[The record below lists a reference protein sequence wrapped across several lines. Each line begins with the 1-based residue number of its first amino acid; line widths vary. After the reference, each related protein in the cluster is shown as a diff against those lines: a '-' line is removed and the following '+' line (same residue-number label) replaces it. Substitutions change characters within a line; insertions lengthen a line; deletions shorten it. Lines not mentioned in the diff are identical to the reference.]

1 MDEKEQRRQAQ
12 FKKMTEKPV
21 EKLVATLAIPTI
33 LSMLVTNLYNMVD
46 TAFVGELGTA
56 QSGAVGIVFGYMA
69 ILQAIGFMCGQGAG
83 SIMSRKLG
91 NKDVEGANCYTSTGF
106 FMSMFLGLIIGLL
119 SGFALSYL
127 VFLLGSTRTIAV
139 YAKQYIRY
147 IIVAAPFQTSSL
159 TMNNLLRY
167 EGKAKLGM
175 IGLMTGAVLNIS
187 GDALFMKIFHMGVSG
202 AGLSTML
209 TQMISFGIL
218 LYMFLSGKTQTMIS
232 VKCVSGKVYDYWN
245 IVATG
250 FPSMLRQGLNS
261 ISTMLLNGNARV
273 YGDAAV
279 AAMAITSRVGFFCM
293 SVALGIGQGFQPV
306 SSFNYGAKKYE
317 RVKRA
322 YWFTLILSECVLL
335 LSAIPVYFMAE
346 PVVKIFRDD
355 PKVIFYA
362 TRALKL
368 HCIALLFVPLS
379 MVTEMGFQSTG
390 QRLKSTITS
399 SLRSGVVMIPS
410 LLLLAKLRGMSG
422 IQEAQPVAYV
432 ITWFICIYFSYAFLK
447 SLQSHSA
454 SKSTE

>member
-1 MDEKEQRRQAQ
+1 MDEKERKRQAQ

-21 EKLVATLAIPTI
+21 EKLVATLAVPTI

-83 SIMSRKLG
+83 STMSRKLG
-91 NKDVEGANCYTSTGF
+91 NKDVEGANCYSSTGF
-106 FMSMFLGLIIGLL
+106 FMSLTLGLIIGLL
-119 SGFALSYL
+119 SSVTLSSL
-127 VFLLGSTRTIAV
+127 VFVLGSTPTIAV
-139 YAKQYIRY
+139 FAKQYIRY
-147 IIVAAPFQTSSL
+147 IIIAAPFQTASL

-175 IGLMTGAVLNIS
+175 IGLLTGAILNIC
-187 GDALFMKIFHMGVSG
+187 GDALFMKVFHMGVSG

-209 TQMISFGIL
+209 TQMISFAIL
-218 LYMFLSGKTQTMIS
+218 LYMFLSGKTQTIIS
-232 VKCVSGKVYDYWN
+232 VQYVSKHIFDYLN
-245 IVATG
+245 IAATG
-250 FPSMLRQGLNS
+250 FPSLLRQGLNS

-306 SSFNYGAKKYE
+306 SSFNFGARKFD

-322 YWFTLILSECVLL
+322 YWFTLILSEVVLL
-335 LSAIPVYFMAE
+335 FSAIPVFIMAE

-355 PKVIFYA
+355 SQVIIYA
-362 TRALKL
+362 TRALRL

-390 QRLKSTITS
+390 QRLKSTLTS
-399 SLRSGVVMIPS
+399 SLRSGVIMIPS
-410 LLLLAKLRGMSG
+410 LLILTKLRGMSG

-432 ITWFICIYFSYAFLK
+432 ITWFICIYFSMAFLK
-447 SLQSHSA
+447 SLKPYSA